1 MADNSVII
9 KIDGDD
15 SGLQSTLG
23 GIGKKAKVSLADVKA
38 GFDMATQAAQK
49 LADACVKVYAGFDD
63 SMRQVQATMNASA
76 EETERLT
83 AAAREAGATTR
94 YTAAQSADALNYL
107 ALAGYNAEEAIASL
121 PVVLQLAQAG
131 GIDLAYASDLLTDS
145 MASLGKGIDDMEGF
159 ADQMAVTSQ
168 KSNTNVAQLGEAIL
182 TVGGTAKALKGDTV
196 ELNTAL
202 GILADNGI
210 KGAEGGTAL
219 RNMMLSLTA
228 PTSAATKQ
236 LKKLGVDVYD
246 AQGNMR
252 GLNEIFADLD
262 KGMAKFTDEQRAAAL
277 SDIFNKRDLKSA
289 EAMLANYGDRWN
301 ELSGYIQQ
309 ADGASKQ
316 MADTMEGG
324 LGGSIRSLQSALEA
338 VEISMGESLSAPIK
352 SAIDDITG
360 ILRDAA
366 EGVNGEEIITRL
378 INGAAKKLPTAI
390 QKLTSAL
397 PGLIR
402 SGLSNI
408 MPNLVTNVF
417 EAAGQLVGNVIT
429 MLPELVPALADGI
442 LNMISSVFT
451 GIDRFGTEIFNGI
464 EKLFHQGQEKIAG
477 VWVDSENVKKYKIGL
492 EAEVDTS
499 EAETSIK
506 TAYSTLRAAL
516 QTDLL
521 TDEQKAEIIQMIGD
535 DYDAIK
541 AKLMEFG
548 LSEEEADALAT
559 QVSEAGDSLVKAYEG
574 LNVGIDATTLARL
587 TAQANGS
594 RIVLKGLLK
603 DVGLSDS
610 DISQVVSVYDTMTGK
625 LGDQTPS
632 IMEEIYDKLTDG
644 KPDDEQ
650 TVSALKE
657 KIQTY
662 IDGLLTELESTYAA
676 KSAELDTTADDYKEK
691 KAALDEW
698 YNSTKTQITDMNTGM
713 VALVDELAGAPTAVV
728 EARMAEFA
736 EMERTLLGIE
746 DKIDDMTAKARTAA
760 ENAFQVVRSGANADE
775 ETISMAINLKA
786 TEFKI
791 DEQSAEDAYSA
802 AVEDLNAKLAS
813 GEISKEEYDTQL
825 ESAQGDL
832 EAAKAAAKAAYE
844 KALGEIFAGI
854 AESEG
859 NDAALQQAMDAVNVQ
874 NMIADM
880 LTNMFDENNNIDTE
894 KLAGVS
900 EAIKG
905 VLGEAFDTSNLMFAA
920 EENDSAGLTNML
932 DIIAAQIDGASS
944 DAIETALSGK
954 VGEAYRA
961 AFSSGVLAGTE
972 FDTEE
977 PAAQLSAIITGIA
990 QSAAPAAKAAG
1001 QSLGEETTSDMAD
1014 AEGAQ
1019 KAGNET
1025 VKGLDIALARA
1036 EALARRRGR
1045 LAGRAFAAGY
1055 KQAQLIASPSKVMM
1069 QLGRFSAEGLD
1080 EGLREAM
1087 TKAVA
1092 TAKML
1097 SGQIVTAADFSQTL
1111 RVNVPN
1117 LNQEIKLANE
1127 QSSVPVNLDGQRI
1140 AEIQGLNNATRIEFL
1155 HRQDAKGYGL

>member
-15 SGLQSTLG
+15 SGFQGTLS
-23 GIGKKAKVSLADVKA
+23 GIAQKTKAGMADIKAGIDLATDALNKFADVAKKGIDYNATMESYRTSFEVMTGSAEKA
-38 GFDMATQAAQK
+38 AEVVERLRTMGAETPFETTDLVQTTQLLMQYGFTADDAISKMSMLGDIAQGNREAMNSIAMGYAQMSSAGKVNLQDIKQMINGGFNPLQEISERTGESMASLYDRISKGTMSIDEITQSMVHATSEGGKFYQSMEKQSQTLSGQLATLQDNANELLGSLTSGLSENLSSTVLPMVNNIIGELQGAFEKNGFQGLLDSATGMIPDLVGMMTGKLDDAMKGLLRWAPK
-49 LADACVKVYAGFDD
+49 LADA
-63 SMRQVQATMNASA
+63 
-76 EETERLT
+76 LT
-83 AAAREAGATTR
+83 
-94 YTAAQSADALNYL
+94 
-107 ALAGYNAEEAIASL
+107 ASL
-121 PVVLQLAQAG
+121 PSVIKGLSSAIPA
-131 GIDLAYASDLLTDS
+131 LT
-145 MASLGKGIDDMEGF
+145 
-159 ADQMAVTSQ
+159 
-168 KSNTNVAQLGEAIL
+168 
-182 TVGGTAKALKGDTV
+182 
-196 ELNTAL
+196 TAL
-202 GILADNGI
+202 F
-210 KGAEGGTAL
+210 E
-219 RNMMLSLTA
+219 
-228 PTSAATKQ
+228 
-236 LKKLGVDVYD
+236 V
-246 AQGNMR
+246 
-252 GLNEIFADLD
+252 
-262 KGMAKFTDEQRAAAL
+262 
-277 SDIFNKRDLKSA
+277 
-289 EAMLANYGDRWN
+289 
-301 ELSGYIQQ
+301 
-309 ADGASKQ
+309 ASN
-316 MADTMEGG
+316 
-324 LGGSIRSLQSALEA
+324 
-338 VEISMGESLSAPIK
+338 V
-352 SAIDDITG
+352 
-360 ILRDAA
+360 
-366 EGVNGEEIITRL
+366 V
-378 INGAAKKLPTAI
+378 
-390 QKLTSAL
+390 
-397 PGLIR
+397 
-402 SGLSNI
+402 SGL
-408 MPNLVTNVF
+408 
-417 EAAGQLVGNVIT
+417 IT
-429 MLPELVPALADGI
+429 MLPELVPALAEGI
-442 LNMISSVFT
+442 VNMVSSALT
-451 GIDRFGTEIFNGI
+451 GIDKLVTGIFDGV

-477 VWVDSENVKKYKIGL
+477 VWVDSGNVKKYKIGL

-516 QTDLL
+516 KTDLL

-548 LSEEEADALAT
+548 LSEEEAGALAT

-603 DVGLSDS
+603 EVGLD
-610 DISQVVSVYDTMTGK
+610 DNAIKEVVAVYDEMTGK

-644 KPDDEQ
+644 EPDDEQ
-650 TVSALKE
+650 TVSAIKE

-676 KSAELDTTADDYKEK
+676 KTAELDTTAADYKEK

-736 EMERTLLGIE
+736 EMERTLLGVE
-746 DKIDDMTAKARTAA
+746 EKIDSMTAKARTAA

-775 ETISMAINLKA
+775 ETIGLAINLKA

-972 FDTEE
+972 FDAEE
-977 PAAQLSAIITGIA
+977 SAAQLSAIITGIA

-1045 LAGRAFAAGY
+1045 LAGRAFAKGY
-1055 KQAQLIASPSKVMM
+1055 QVAQDIHSPSKVMM

-1080 EGLREAM
+1080 EGLKEAM

-1127 QSSVPVNLDGQRI
+1127 QSSVDLNLDGQRI
-1140 AEIQGLNNATRIEFL
+1140 AEIQGWNNATRIEWL
-1155 HRQDAKGYGL
+1155 RRQEAKGYGL

>member
-1 MADNSVII
+1 MADI
-9 KIDGDD
+9 KAGIDLATAVLNKFADVAKKGIDYNATMESYRTSFEVMTGSAEKAAEVVERLRKMGAETPFETTDLVQTTQLLMQYGFTADDAISKMSMLGDIAQGNKEAMTSIATGYAQMSSAGKVNLQD
-15 SGLQSTLG
+15 IKQMINGGFNPLQEISERTGESMASLYDRISKGTMSIDEITQSMVNATSEGGKFYQSMEKQSQTLSGQLATLQDNANELLGSLTSGLSENLSSTVLPMVNNI
-23 GIGKKAKVSLADVKA
+23 IGELQGAFEKN
-38 GFDMATQAAQK
+38 GFQGLLDSATGMIPDLVGMMTGKLDDAMKGLLRWAPK
-49 LADACVKVYAGFDD
+49 LADA
-63 SMRQVQATMNASA
+63 
-76 EETERLT
+76 LT
-83 AAAREAGATTR
+83 
-94 YTAAQSADALNYL
+94 
-107 ALAGYNAEEAIASL
+107 ASL
-121 PVVLQLAQAG
+121 PSVIKGLSSA
-131 GIDLAYASDLLTDS
+131 IPTLT
-145 MASLGKGIDDMEGF
+145 
-159 ADQMAVTSQ
+159 
-168 KSNTNVAQLGEAIL
+168 
-182 TVGGTAKALKGDTV
+182 
-196 ELNTAL
+196 TAL
-202 GILADNGI
+202 F
-210 KGAEGGTAL
+210 E
-219 RNMMLSLTA
+219 
-228 PTSAATKQ
+228 
-236 LKKLGVDVYD
+236 V
-246 AQGNMR
+246 
-252 GLNEIFADLD
+252 
-262 KGMAKFTDEQRAAAL
+262 
-277 SDIFNKRDLKSA
+277 
-289 EAMLANYGDRWN
+289 
-301 ELSGYIQQ
+301 
-309 ADGASKQ
+309 ASN
-316 MADTMEGG
+316 
-324 LGGSIRSLQSALEA
+324 
-338 VEISMGESLSAPIK
+338 V
-352 SAIDDITG
+352 
-360 ILRDAA
+360 
-366 EGVNGEEIITRL
+366 V
-378 INGAAKKLPTAI
+378 
-390 QKLTSAL
+390 
-397 PGLIR
+397 
-402 SGLSNI
+402 SGL
-408 MPNLVTNVF
+408 
-417 EAAGQLVGNVIT
+417 IT
-429 MLPELVPALADGI
+429 MLPELVPALAEGI
-442 LNMISSVFT
+442 VNMVGSALT
-451 GIDRFGTEIFNGI
+451 GIDKLVTGIFDGV

-548 LSEEEADALAT
+548 LSEEEAGALAT

-610 DISQVVSVYDTMTGK
+610 DIAQVVSVYDTMTGK

-644 KPDDEQ
+644 EPDDEQ
-650 TVSALKE
+650 TVSAIKE

-676 KSAELDTTADDYKEK
+676 KSAELDTTAADYKEK

-736 EMERTLLGIE
+736 EMERTLLGVE
-746 DKIDDMTAKARTAA
+746 EKIDSMTAKARTAA

-775 ETISMAINLKA
+775 ETIGLAINLKA

-859 NDAALQQAMDAVNVQ
+859 NDAALEQLQNAQNAQNLLDDMILSMVNGEQISEDAKNQVKE
-874 NMIADM
+874 ALAKALGDAFTSDDAG
-880 LTNMFDENNNIDTE
+880 LLDTYLDSYNSGSDGSGFAASFLSQ
-894 KLAGVS
+894 LAGDVS
-900 EAIKG
+900 R
-905 VLGEAFDTSNLMFAA
+905 
-920 EENDSAGLTNML
+920 
-932 DIIAAQIDGASS
+932 ASS
-944 DAIETALSGK
+944 DDLKAALGGK
-954 VGEAYRA
+954 VGEAYSA
-961 AFSSGVLAGTE
+961 ALSSGFLTGTE
-972 FDTEE
+972 FDTSE
-977 PAAQLSAIITGIA
+977 PTAQLSAILASIA
-990 QSAAPAAKAAG
+990 QNAAPAAKAAG

-1025 VKGLDIALARA
+1025 VRGLDIALAKA
-1036 EALARRRGR
+1036 EAKARRRGR
-1045 LAGRAFAAGY
+1045 LAGQAFARGY
-1055 KQAQLIASPSKVMM
+1055 QIAQEVHSPSKVMM
-1069 QLGRFSAEGLD
+1069 RLGRFSAEGLD
-1080 EGLREAM
+1080 IGLKEAM